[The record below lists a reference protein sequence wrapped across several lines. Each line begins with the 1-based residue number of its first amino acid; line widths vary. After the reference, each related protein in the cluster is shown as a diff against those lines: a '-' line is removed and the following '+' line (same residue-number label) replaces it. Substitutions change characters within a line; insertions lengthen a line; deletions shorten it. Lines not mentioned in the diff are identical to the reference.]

1 VNVKCF
7 ANSGHKGVRGRGVEG
22 AIDLTRLKLLSA
34 ARRKEIMARI
44 HRDGALL
51 LLCLMLGSTPL
62 HAWNNEG
69 HMVTAFIA
77 YSSLP
82 VQRGSSSPS
91 VFNLW
96 RYQVTAELFLS
107 SINRKLVAL

>member
-1 VNVKCF
+1 
-7 ANSGHKGVRGRGVEG
+7 
-22 AIDLTRLKLLSA
+22 
-34 ARRKEIMARI
+34 MARI

-77 YSSLP
+77 YP
-82 VQRGSSSPS
+82 VCLSQRGSSSPS

-107 SINRKLVAL
+107 SINRKLVALWTKETRPCSDNAQSG

>member
-1 VNVKCF
+1 
-7 ANSGHKGVRGRGVEG
+7 VEG
-22 AIDLTRLKLLSA
+22 AIDLTPLKLLSA

-77 YSSLP
+77 YP
-82 VQRGSSSPS
+82 VC
-91 VFNLW
+91 
-96 RYQVTAELFLS
+96 LS
-107 SINRKLVAL
+107 SGAAVHRLFSTFGAIR